1 MPSLIRFVFA
11 IGLLSAVVVGSL
23 YVLAEYFE
31 PESREVAKTVD
42 GVKIRKQ

>member
-1 MPSLIRFVFA
+1 MPSLIRFVVA
-11 IGLLSAVVVGSL
+11 IGLLSGLVMGSL

-31 PESREVAKTVD
+31 PPSQEVAKAVD